1 MGDVTRAPGKDSG
14 ILIVGGGPVG
24 LALAA
29 ELGRLNVACTLVE
42 ARDGT
47 INQPK
52 MNFVNVRSMEFV
64 RRWGITARVRE
75 EGHPENF
82 RPNVIW
88 VTSVT
93 GHEIARLNFPPFR
106 EENTRFFSPASDCLI
121 SQYWFDP
128 ILLDHVRTL
137 STVTLRH
144 RTRLESFR
152 ETNDG
157 IEATIKDQATGK
169 TEKIAAAYLVGAD
182 GANSTV
188 RDALGIELKG
198 LAHMQDNWHI
208 FLNSTQLIDIF
219 ESKLGHA
226 RFTHL
231 VGADG
236 AWGMITSINWRGL
249 WRFSMQPPPKDESKE
264 NITKLLY
271 RAIGREFEFELL
283 NASHWE
289 SRKLVADT
297 FRKGRV
303 FVAGDAAHQNNPTGG
318 FGMNTGLGDAMDL
331 AWKLTAAL
339 QGWGGEALLD
349 SYDAERRP
357 ISVRNVEEAT
367 RNFNLPRRYRFG
379 PHIAEEG
386 AAGEADREAFKQS
399 LYDADI
405 MRHHDT
411 DGIAMGYRYASPV
424 VIPDGTPEPPD
435 EVRGY
440 TPTARPGHR
449 APHVWL
455 SDGVSLL
462 DSFGDGFMLLDFGGD
477 PASLVRAAAERNVP
491 LRVEKIDSAEARAL
505 YERKLVLV
513 RPDGHVA
520 WRGDAAPS
528 DALTVIDTV
537 RGAVVPARQAKVA

>member
-1 MGDVTRAPGKDSG
+1 
-14 ILIVGGGPVG
+14 
-24 LALAA
+24 
-29 ELGRLNVACTLVE
+29 
-42 ARDGT
+42 
-47 INQPK
+47 
-52 MNFVNVRSMEFV
+52 MEFV
-64 RRWGITARVRE
+64 RRWGLTERVRE

-128 ILLDHVRTL
+128 ILLEHVRGL
-137 STVTLRH
+137 PSVTLRH
-144 RTRLESFR
+144 RTRLEGFR

-157 IEATIKDQATGK
+157 VEATVTDQVTGK
-169 TEKIAAAYLVGAD
+169 TETISAAYLVGAD

-188 RDALGIELKG
+188 RKILGVELHG
-198 LAHMQDNWHI
+198 LTHMQDNWHI
-208 FLNSTQLIDIF
+208 FLNSQELIDIF
-219 ESKLGHA
+219 ESKLGNA

-231 VGADG
+231 IGPNGDWA
-236 AWGMITSINWRGL
+236 MITSINWRGM
-249 WRFSMQPPPKDESKE
+249 WRFSMHPPPKDESKE
-264 NITKLLY
+264 NITDLLY
-271 RAIGREFEFELL
+271 RAVGRPFAFELL

-289 SRKLVADT
+289 SRKLVAET

-303 FVAGDAAHQNNPTGG
+303 FLAGDAAHQNNPTGG

-331 AWKLTAAL
+331 AWKLTAAV
-339 QGWGGEALLD
+339 QGWGTDTLLQ

-367 RNFNLPRRYRFG
+367 RNFNLPKRYRFG
-379 PHIAEEG
+379 PHIAEDG
-386 AAGEADREAFKQS
+386 AAGDADRQAFKQS
-399 LYDADI
+399 LYEADV

-411 DGIAMGYRYASPV
+411 DGIAMGYRYDPSPIV
-424 VIPDGTPEPPD
+424 LPDGTPAPPD
-435 EVRGY
+435 QVRGY

-462 DSFGDGFMLLDFGGD
+462 DKFGDGFVLLDFGGD
-477 PASLVRAAAERNVP
+477 PSALVAAARERGVP
-491 LRVEKIDSAEARAL
+491 LRVEKIDNAEARAL

-520 WRGDAAPS
+520 WRGDAVPP
-528 DALTVIDTV
+528 DAVAVIDTV
-537 RGAVVPARQAKVA
+537 RGARAPAAAHAKVA

>member
-1 MGDVTRAPGKDSG
+1 MPHITRAEGKDTA
-14 ILIVGGGPVG
+14 ILIAGGGPVG
-24 LALAA
+24 LALAI
-29 ELGRLNVACTLVE
+29 ELGRLRVECTLVE

-64 RRWGITARVRE
+64 RRWGLTEVVRE
-75 EGHPENF
+75 GGHPDNF
-82 RPNVIW
+82 KPNVIW
-88 VTSVT
+88 VTAVT

-128 ILLDHVRTL
+128 ILLQHARTL
-137 STVTLRH
+137 PTVKLRH
-144 RTRLESFR
+144 RTKLDAFG
-152 ETNDG
+152 ETADG
-157 IEATIKDQATGK
+157 IEARITDRVTGK
-169 TEKIAAAYLVGAD
+169 SETITAAYLVGAD

-188 RDALGIELKG
+188 REALGVPLSG
-198 LAHMQDNWHI
+198 LPHMQDNWHI
-208 FLNSTQLIDIF
+208 FFNSTELIDIF
-219 ESKLGHA
+219 EETLGNS

-231 VGADG
+231 VGPTG
-236 AWGMITSINWRGL
+236 MWGMITSINWRGL
-249 WRFSMQPPPKDESKE
+249 WRFSMSPPPKDESKE
-264 NITKLLY
+264 HIAALLKK
-271 RAIGREFEFELL
+271 AVGRDFAFELL

-297 FRKGRV
+297 FRKGRI
-303 FVAGDAAHQNNPTGG
+303 FLAGDAAHQNNPTGG

-331 AWKLTAAL
+331 AWKLTAAV
-339 QGWGGEALLD
+339 QGWGGEALLA

-367 RNFNLPRRYRFG
+367 RNFNLHKQYRLG
-379 PHIAEEG
+379 PHLDQDSAEG
-386 AAGEADREAFKQS
+386 AAERAAFKQS

-411 DGIAMGYRYASPV
+411 DGIAMGYRYDPSPV
-424 VIPDGTPEPPD
+424 IIPDGTPEPPD
-435 EVRGY
+435 QVRGY

-455 SDGVSLL
+455 DDGVSLI
-462 DSFGDGFMLLDFGGD
+462 DKFGDGFVLLDFNGD
-477 PASLVRAAAERNVP
+477 PSPLVRAAAARNVP
-491 LRVEKIDSAEARAL
+491 LRVEKIGNEEARRL
-505 YERKLVLV
+505 YEKKLVLV

-520 WRGDAAPS
+520 WRGDTIA
-528 DALTVIDTV
+528 DANGVLDTV
-537 RGAVVPARQAKVA
+537 RGARVLARVG

>member
-1 MGDVTRAPGKDSG
+1 MDVTRAKGKDTA
-14 ILIVGGGPVG
+14 ILIAGGGPVG
-24 LALAA
+24 LALAI
-29 ELGRLNVACTLVE
+29 ELGRLGVDCTLVE

-64 RRWGITARVRE
+64 RRWGLTDRVRDG
-75 EGHPENF
+75 GHPDDF

-88 VTSVT
+88 VTAVT

-128 ILLDHVRTL
+128 ILLAHARTL
-137 STVTLRH
+137 PTVRLRH
-144 RTRLESFR
+144 RTKLDDFR
-152 ETNDG
+152 ETTDG
-157 IEATIKDQATGK
+157 VEAAITCQVTGK
-169 TEKIAAAYLVGAD
+169 TETITAAYIVGAD
-182 GANSTV
+182 GAHSTV
-188 RDALGIELKG
+188 REALGIPLSG
-198 LAHMQDNWHI
+198 LPHMQDNWHI
-208 FLNSTQLIDIF
+208 FFNSNELIRIF
-219 ESKLGHA
+219 EGTLGNS

-231 VGADG
+231 VGPNG
-236 AWGMITSINWRGL
+236 MWGMITSINWRGL
-249 WRFSMQPPPKDESKE
+249 WRFSMSPPPQDESKE
-264 NITKLLY
+264 HIAALLKK
-271 RAIGREFEFELL
+271 AVGRDFQFELL

-289 SRKLVADT
+289 SRKLVADS
-297 FRKGRV
+297 FRKGRA
-303 FVAGDAAHQNNPTGG
+303 FLAGDAAHQNNPTGG

-331 AWKLTAAL
+331 AWKLTAAV
-339 QGWGGEALLD
+339 QGWGGEALLQ

-367 RNFNLPRRYRFG
+367 RNFNLHKKYALS
-379 PHIAEEG
+379 PHLDADSPEG
-386 AAGEADREAFKQS
+386 AAAREAFRQS

-411 DGIAMGYRYASPV
+411 DGIAMGYRYDPSPV

-435 EVRGY
+435 QVRGY

-455 SDGVSLL
+455 EDGVSLI
-462 DSFGDGFMLLDFGGD
+462 DRFGDGFLLLDFGGD
-477 PASLVRAAAERNVP
+477 PAPLARAAKSRNVP
-491 LRVEKIDSAEARAL
+491 LRVERIDNNEARTL

-520 WRGDAAPS
+520 WRGDSAPG
-528 DALTVIDTV
+528 DAVALIDTI
-537 RGAVVPARQAKVA
+537 RGARILAKVA